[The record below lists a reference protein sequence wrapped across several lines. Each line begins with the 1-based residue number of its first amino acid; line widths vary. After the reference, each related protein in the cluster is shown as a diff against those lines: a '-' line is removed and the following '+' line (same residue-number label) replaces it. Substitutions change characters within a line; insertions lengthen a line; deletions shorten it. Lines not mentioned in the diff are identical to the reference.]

1 MQRIYREIIYPYP
14 IAQVWEALSSQEA
27 LSSWFMSTD
36 FEAVVGKQFSFK
48 TKPAPGFDGVVK
60 GVVLVVEPPHK
71 LVYSW
76 QGGPLKK
83 TKVSFQ
89 LKEVQEGTKLTFEHS
104 GFTGLSELFPRFIL
118 GSGWKGLLTK
128 NLYHWLE
135 SQYTEGKR

>member
-1 MQRIYREIIYPYP
+1 MQSIYREIIYPYP
-14 IAQVWEALSSQEA
+14 IKQVWEAISSQEA

-36 FEAVVGKQFSFK
+36 FEPIVGKHFSFK

-83 TKVSFQ
+83 TIVKFQ
-89 LKEVQEGTKLTFEHS
+89 LEEVQKGTKLTFEHS
-104 GFTGLSELFPRFIL
+104 GFAGFSELFPRFIL
-118 GSGWKGLLTK
+118 GSGWKRLLTN
-128 NLYHWLE
+128 NLYDWLE
-135 SQYTEGKR
+135 SQKMKG

>member
-1 MQRIYREIIYPYP
+1 MP
-14 IAQVWEALSSQEA
+14 
-27 LSSWFMSTD
+27 TD

-83 TKVSFQ
+83 SNVSFQ
-89 LKEVQEGTKLTFEHS
+89 LKDVPGGTKLTLEHS
-104 GFTGLSELFPRFIL
+104 GFTGFSELFPRFIL
-118 GSGWKGLLTK
+118 GLGWKGLLTK
-128 NLYHWLE
+128 NLYRWLE
-135 SQYTEGKR
+135 SKSTEGE